1 MTNRPEPF
9 VVRRSRGPAI
19 PLVVSIPHTGT
30 LLPGDV
36 RRRLASPE
44 MLAQPM
50 TDWHLHELYDF
61 LPELG
66 ITVIHAV
73 YSRFVADLNRP
84 PDGRALYPGRF
95 ETGLVPLET
104 FTGERIF
111 SEPPTPEEQERFRR
125 DFYEPYHAM
134 LAGLLAD
141 HVDARGRAVLVDAHS
156 VASGAN
162 RLHGALDRDIYLGDR
177 DGETCG
183 SWLRECLRTAF
194 EVEGLSVSVNDPY
207 KGGYITD
214 HYGRLPGVESIQIE
228 MCQRVYMD
236 ELMPEEG
243 PRHRSFAIA
252 RHALR
257 RVFTALAA
265 RIA

>member
-1 MTNRPEPF
+1 MTNRSEPY
-9 VVRRSRGPAI
+9 VVCLPREPGI

-30 LLPGDV
+30 LLPADI

-44 MLAQPM
+44 MAAQPM

-73 YSRFVADLNRP
+73 YSRFVSDLNRP
-84 PDGRALYPGRF
+84 PDGSALYPGRF

-111 SEPPTPEEQERFRR
+111 SEPPGPEELERLRR
-125 DFYEPYHAM
+125 EFHEPYHAR
-134 LAGLLAD
+134 LAELLTG
-141 HVDARGRAVLVDAHS
+141 HVDARGRVVLVDAHS

-162 RLHGALDRDIYLGDR
+162 RLHPALDRDIYLGDR

-243 PRHRSFAIA
+243 PRHRSFDIA

-265 RIA
+265 RIV